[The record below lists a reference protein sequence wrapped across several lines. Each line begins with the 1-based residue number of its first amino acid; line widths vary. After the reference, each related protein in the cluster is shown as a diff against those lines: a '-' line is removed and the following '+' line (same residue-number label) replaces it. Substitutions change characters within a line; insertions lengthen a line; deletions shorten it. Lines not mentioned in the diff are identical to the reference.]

1 MDEDFNP
8 DELRPDPYRPDTE
21 LMLGPWQLGGL
32 FFALVLLC
40 GICFLLGYASGRHG
54 ANSSPATGQSQGA
67 PLSPLA
73 AGSGAKPSASP
84 QAGSRARPAV
94 DSQSTS
100 DRTSAAP
107 APDSQT
113 PGSPMPAATASS
125 QTLMVQVAAVSHQ
138 EDADVLIGAL
148 RKRGYTVSVHRD
160 PADGMI
166 HVRIG
171 PFTNRDDANATRQK
185 LLNDGYNATVQ
196 P

>member
-40 GICFLLGYASGRHG
+40 GICFLLGYALGRRG
-54 ANSSPATGQSQGA
+54 AHNSPATGQPSSAQVSLPG
-67 PLSPLA
+67 
-73 AGSGAKPSASP
+73 AGSSSKPSAAP
-84 QAGSRARPAV
+84 QTGSRARPV
-94 DSQSTS
+94 VESQSTS

-107 APDSQT
+107 VTDSQA
-113 PGSPMPAATASS
+113 SASSALAATPPA

-148 RKRGYTVSVHRD
+148 RKRGYAVSVHRD

-171 PFTNRDDANATRQK
+171 PFTNRDDANATRLK